1 MPAMV
6 RVASQVTVT
15 PPPWV
20 VFPYL
25 SDPHNQREWTPNFL
39 ALETEPDGPPQL
51 GTRYRGKL
59 RLFGSVNFVIDRF
72 EPGRL
77 FRVDTDPP
85 GGRLTHEF
93 AVEASGD
100 GSLIRHVVELQPR
113 GAARLASPVMRVLIR
128 IMVAD
133 LNRQMTRV
141 LNSLA
146 PR

>member
-1 MPAMV
+1 MLVRLASRVEIDRPPA
-6 RVASQVTVT
+6 
-15 PPPWV
+15 V

-39 ALETEPDGPPQL
+39 ALESELQGPVGL

-93 AVEASGD
+93 AVEPHGD
-100 GSLIRHVVELQPR
+100 GSVINHVVELHPE
-113 GAARLASPVMRVLIR
+113 GPWRLIAPATKLGLRLMI
-128 IMVAD
+128 AD
-133 LNRQMTRV
+133 LNRQMRSV
-141 LNSLA
+141 LNRL
-146 PR
+146 